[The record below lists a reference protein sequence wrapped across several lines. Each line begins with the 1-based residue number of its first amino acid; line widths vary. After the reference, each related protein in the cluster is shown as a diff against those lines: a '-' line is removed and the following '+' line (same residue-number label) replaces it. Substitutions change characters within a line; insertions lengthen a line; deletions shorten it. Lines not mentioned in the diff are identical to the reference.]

1 MKKRH
6 LKTSL
11 ILFLL
16 ILPYT
21 VSNVFAA
28 RALKLVPEEGA
39 AVSNKR
45 TALIIGNSDYKTSPL
60 KNPLNDA
67 EDIAYELQRLG
78 FKVQLGKNMNKKD
91 MFFAI
96 REFGKEIK
104 QGGVGLFY
112 YAGHGMQ
119 VHGKNFLIPV
129 GADIHSEDEVEYE
142 AIDAGLI
149 LRKMEAAGNPMN
161 IVMLDA
167 CRDNPF
173 ARSFRSNQKGLA
185 QMDAPSG
192 SLIVYATAPGSV
204 AADGGGRNGT
214 FTKNFLGHVRDP
226 DLEVGQML
234 KRVRAGVQKDTN
246 GQQVPWESSSLVG
259 DFYFV
264 EKNAE
269 VAASASRSSNNDLL
283 DQERLKLEEEKR
295 ALAAEKSRFQD
306 EQLNKEKAKLEAEK
320 QKLAE
325 DKRRFEDEQRQ
336 KEMAALATEKQ
347 RLAEEKRRL
356 ELEKQKLQ
364 VARAQP
370 ATQSR
375 SFQNN
380 QNQTAPRRFNSSAR
394 RLSGFQKFAPMQ
406 KNAKELL
413 SLVQGDLN
421 SNPNLAEPVKK
432 EVMRVMSLLKGATM
446 KGSFKSTHDNMG
458 ALKKLAVDNQ
468 LGPAG
473 KYENFKVL
481 TIDQSI
487 EIARQQ
493 N

>member
-1 MKKRH
+1 MKRRY

-11 ILFLL
+11 ILILL
-16 ILPYT
+16 ILPFT
-21 VSNVFAA
+21 VSTVFAE
-28 RALKLVPEEGA
+28 RALKLVPETGTVNSSA
-39 AVSNKR
+39 R

-78 FKVQLGKNMNKKD
+78 FKVQLGKNMTRKE
-91 MFFAI
+91 MGRAI
-96 REFGKEIK
+96 RVFGKEIK

-119 VHGKNFLIPV
+119 VQGKNFLIPV
-129 GADIHSEDEVEYE
+129 GADIRSEEEVEFE

-173 ARSFRSNQKGLA
+173 ARSFRSAQKGLA

-204 AADGGGRNGT
+204 AADGDGRNGT

-264 EKNAE
+264 EKNTE
-269 VAASASRSSNNDLL
+269 VVASASRSANNDLL

-347 RLAEEKRRL
+347 RLADEKRRL

-370 ATQSR
+370 AAPSR

-380 QNQTAPRRFNSSAR
+380 QNQTASRRFNSSSR
-394 RLSGFQKFAPMQ
+394 RLTGFQKFSPMK
-406 KNAKELL
+406 KNAGDLIA
-413 SLVQGDLN
+413 LVQKDLDAN
-421 SNPNLAEPVKK
+421 SNISEPVKK
-432 EVMRVMSLLKGATM
+432 EIQRVMSLLKGATM
-446 KGSFKSTHDNMG
+446 KGSFKGTHDNMV

-468 LGPAG
+468 LGAAG

>member
-1 MKKRH
+1 M
-6 LKTSL
+6 L
-11 ILFLL
+11 IF
-16 ILPYT
+16 PFM
-21 VSNVFAA
+21 VSTVFAD
-28 RALKLVPEEGA
+28 RAIKITPEIG
-39 AVSNKR
+39 STNSGQR
-45 TALIIGNSDYKTSPL
+45 TALIIGNSNYKTSPL

-78 FKVQLGKNMNKKD
+78 FKVQLGKDMNKKD

-119 VHGKNFLIPV
+119 VQGRNFLIPV
-129 GADIHSEDEVEYE
+129 EADIHSEDEVEYE

-173 ARSFRSNQKGLA
+173 ARSFRSAQKGLA

-192 SLIVYATAPGSV
+192 SLIIYATAPGSV
-204 AADGGGRNGT
+204 AADGSGRNGI

-226 DLEVGQML
+226 DLEIGQML

-246 GQQVPWESSSLVG
+246 GKQVPWESSSLVG
-259 DFYFV
+259 DFYFA
-264 EKNAE
+264 EKNTE
-269 VAASASRSSNNDLL
+269 VIASSTRSSNNDLF
-283 DQERLKLEEEKR
+283 DQERLKLEEERR
-295 ALAAEKSRFQD
+295 ALAAEKSRFAD
-306 EQLNKEKAKLEAEK
+306 EQLNKDKAKLEDEKRKLEAEK
-320 QKLAE
+320 RKFQNEQLERERLALEEEKRRLAE
-325 DKRRFEDEQRQ
+325 DKRR
-336 KEMAALATEKQ
+336 
-347 RLAEEKRRL
+347 LAEEKQRI
-356 ELEKQKLQ
+356 Q
-364 VARAQP
+364 VAKTTPVPQ
-370 ATQSR
+370 TR
-375 SFQNN
+375 SFQKT
-380 QNQTAPRRFNSSAR
+380 QQQTTPRRYGSSN
-394 RLSGFQKFAPMQ
+394 RLTGFQKFAPMN

-413 SLVQGDLN
+413 TMVQGDLDAN
-421 SNPNLAEPVKK
+421 QNIAEPVKK
-432 EVMRVMSLLKGATM
+432 EVIRVMSLLKGATM
-446 KGSFKSTHDNMG
+446 KGSFKNTHDNM
-458 ALKKLAVDNQ
+458 ATLKNLAVNNQ
-468 LGPAG
+468 LGTAG

>member
-1 MKKRH
+1 MKRRS
-6 LKTSL
+6 LKSSL

-16 ILPYT
+16 ILPFT
-21 VSNVFAA
+21 VSTVYAA
-28 RALKLVPEEGA
+28 RALKLVPETG
-39 AVSNKR
+39 VSNSSNR

-173 ARSFRSNQKGLA
+173 ARSFRSAQKGLA

-204 AADGGGRNGT
+204 AADGDGRNGT
-214 FTKNFLGHVRDP
+214 FTKNFLGHVRNP

-234 KRVRAGVQKDTN
+234 KRVRAGVQKDTS
-246 GQQVPWESSSLVG
+246 GKQVPWESSSLVG

-264 EKNAE
+264 EKNSE
-269 VAASASRSSNNDLL
+269 VSSNSTRSAGNDLL

-295 ALAAEKSRFQD
+295 SLAAEKSRFQN

-320 QKLAE
+320 KKLADE
-325 DKRRFEDEQRQ
+325 KRAFEDAQRQ
-336 KEMAALATEKQ
+336 KEMAALAAEKQ
-347 RLAEEKRRL
+347 KLADEKRRL

-370 ATQSR
+370 ATPSR
-375 SFQNN
+375 SYQKN
-380 QNQTAPRRFNSSAR
+380 QNQAAPRRYNSSSR

-413 SLVQGDLN
+413 TMVQRDLD
-421 SNPNLAEPVKK
+421 SNPNLGEPVRK

-446 KGSFKSTHDNMG
+446 KGSFKSTHDNMT
-458 ALKKLAVDNQ
+458 ALKNLAVNNQ
-468 LGPAG
+468 LGAAG
-473 KYENFKVL
+473 KYENFKVI
-481 TIDQSI
+481 TIGESI